1 MALIDDDVL
10 ASCPYGPV
18 FARALFGWARELQS
32 AHNHAHADSSMTE
45 LQEATEVVTHVSK
58 SEQTF
63 GEAKTLGRNI
73 PRCSW

>member
-1 MALIDDDVL
+1 MWMIYSTSSNSSSIAKTVSVSLIG
-10 ASCPYGPV
+10 AGYTTERWEAQHST
-18 FARALFGWARELQS
+18 S
-32 AHNHAHADSSMTE
+32 ACMGTTE
-45 LQEATEVVTHVSK
+45 THVSK